1 MFAKPATIGPEV
13 NAPLTG
19 IQLEMSTTETSTP
32 DPGPASEPT
41 TLDGVLES
49 VISGEFTQ
57 GNAGPTSVNPR
68 AIAGDTSAENV
79 EVESDDPSNEA
90 AEGHE
95 EGKDEA
101 TPLSDDTDSEAEPE
115 PDALAAPK
123 TWPAEQREAF
133 NQLPDEQKDFML
145 NREKERDSA
154 FTRKTTELSE
164 QRKQLEGLN
173 GVLAPYKQQMQAHGI
188 SEAEYVS
195 RLMTYDNALRQNPKA
210 ALQQLAQHYG
220 VQLPSGD
227 SGADYVDEYATD
239 SHTQQLQ
246 QQLTQTQQQ
255 VNMLAQ
261 SQHQDR
267 YQSLENVV
275 VKFAN
280 EKTANGEL
288 KHPHFE
294 QVRERMSRLVTAGET
309 QDLSKAYDMALRL
322 DDGLYKETLEK
333 ERLTVSNKEDAKRKA
348 AIDKAKK
355 TRPSRSASPP
365 NGVVTSTGLDE
376 ILRDKINTARA

>member
-1 MFAKPATIGPEV
+1 M
-13 NAPLTG
+13 
-19 IQLEMSTTETSTP
+19 
-32 DPGPASEPT
+32 
-41 TLDGVLES
+41 
-49 VISGEFTQ
+49 Q
-57 GNAGPTSVNPR
+57 GNAGPTSGNPR
-68 AIAGDTSAENV
+68 AIAGDTSAEEV
-79 EVESDDPSNEA
+79 EVGSDDPSNEA

-195 RLMTYDNALRQNPKA
+195 RLMTYDNALRQNPKL
-210 ALQQLAQHYG
+210 ALQNLAQHYG
-220 VQLPSGD
+220 IRLSGD
-227 SGADYVDEYATD
+227 SGVDYVEETPSDP
-239 SHTQQLQ
+239 QILQLQ
-246 QQLTQTQQQ
+246 QQLNQTQAHIQTMQ
-255 VNMLAQ
+255 Q
-261 SQHQDR
+261 SQVMAQQQQLVD
-267 YQSLENVV
+267 QVEGFS
-275 VKFAN
+275 
-280 EKTANGEL
+280 TAKDAKGNL

-294 QVRERMSRLVTAGET
+294 KLRERMGRLVNAGET
-309 QDLSKAYDMALRL
+309 TDLNEAYGMALRL
-322 DDGLYKETLEK
+322 DNDLYNEAIAN
-333 ERLTVSNKEDAKRKA
+333 ERNDVSKKEDDRRKA
-348 AIDKAKK
+348 AVQKAKK
-355 TRPSRSASPP
+355 IQPTRGHGALPGGSVKPFD
-365 NGVVTSTGLDE
+365 LDD
-376 ILRDKINTARA
+376 ILRTSIGSTVSG